1 MQFKFLFFTI
11 DKKTNLCYTEHIK
24 DESEVMPVFDG
35 MDYVY
40 EVYAQRSFS
49 AAAKKLFI
57 SQPALSAAVKK
68 VEKQL
73 GVMIFD
79 RSTNPITLTQA
90 GRVCI
95 ESIEKMRALQ
105 HNMLNQLNDLS
116 EMKSGSVI
124 VSGENFIASFI
135 LPEIVIEFMHSYDQI
150 HVELIETHTHDLK
163 QQLLEEKVDIL
174 VAHDFDPELFVSYPL
189 SDETLLLCVPESFTV
204 NARFASCRLSDAAI
218 ETKGYL
224 HRDCPAVD
232 LKDFADEDFLIL
244 KKGNDMYNRAMRLC
258 ENAGF
263 KPKVKIYPD
272 QLLTAYN
279 MSRAGLGMTVV
290 TDNLARAEHR
300 DSRCCFYKLS
310 GEDTKRKLSI
320 GYKKKRYP
328 SLAMEA
334 FVECACRVYKAK

>member
-1 MQFKFLFFTI
+1 M
-11 DKKTNLCYTEHIK
+11 
-24 DESEVMPVFDG
+24 FDG

-40 EVYAQRSFS
+40 EVYLERSFS
-49 AAAKKLFI
+49 AAAKKLFV

-73 GVMIFD
+73 GITIFD

-95 ESIEKMRALQ
+95 SSIEQMRALQ

-124 VSGENFIASFI
+124 VSGENFISSFI
-135 LPEIVIEFMHSYDQI
+135 LPKIIIEFMNTYSGI
-150 HVELIETHTHDLK
+150 HVDLVESHTHDLK
-163 QQLLEEKVDIL
+163 NQLLEEKVDIL

-189 SDETLLLCVPESFTV
+189 SDETLLLAVPVGYAINERFRDRILSDEDIKNRRYLQKDCPTVDLCDFSAESFLV
-204 NARFASCRLSDAAI
+204 
-218 ETKGYL
+218 
-224 HRDCPAVD
+224 
-232 LKDFADEDFLIL
+232 L
-244 KKGNDMYNRAMRLC
+244 KKGNDMYTRTMQLC

-263 KPKVKIYPD
+263 APQVKIYPD

-279 MSRAGLGMTVV
+279 MSRAGLGVTVV
-290 TDNLARAEHR
+290 TDNLVRLER
-300 DSRCCFYKLS
+300 GSTKTCFYKIS
-310 GEDTKRKLSI
+310 GDNTRRKLSV

-328 SLAMEA
+328 SSAMLA
-334 FVECACRVYKAK
+334 FVACARKVYREK

>member
-1 MQFKFLFFTI
+1 
-11 DKKTNLCYTEHIK
+11 
-24 DESEVMPVFDG
+24 

-40 EVYAQRSFS
+40 EVYLERSFS

-68 VEKQL
+68 VEKRL
-73 GVMIFD
+73 GVTIFD
-79 RSTNPITLTQA
+79 RSTNPVSLTSA

-116 EMKSGSVI
+116 EIKSGSVI

-135 LPEIVIEFMHSYDQI
+135 LPRIIRAFSQRYQGVQ
-150 HVELIETHTHDLK
+150 VELVESHTHDLK
-163 QQLLEEKVDIL
+163 NQLLEEKVDIL

-189 SDETLLLCVPESFTV
+189 SDETLLLAVPAAHPINE
-204 NARFASCRLSDAAI
+204 AFADAALTDRDI
-218 ETKGYL
+218 KNGHYL
-224 HRDCPAVD
+224 DRGCPRVELSAFSDSFFIV
-232 LKDFADEDFLIL
+232 L
-244 KKGNDMYNRAMRLC
+244 KKGNDMYARAMQLC

-263 KPKVKIYPD
+263 APKVRISPD

-279 MSRAGLGMTVV
+279 MTKEGLGVTVV
-290 TDNLARAEHR
+290 TDNLVRVMGSET
-300 DSRCCFYKLS
+300 RCCFYKLA
-310 GEDTKRKLSI
+310 GEDTRRRLSI

-328 SLAMEA
+328 SSAMEA
-334 FVECACRVYKAK
+334 FVDCARSVYSV